1 MKSNIILAIILAL
14 SLSACKP
21 QIIKVPVYQEVVV
34 QHPTETPPP
43 VLNNPPARVDRGRDL
58 AAEFSRPENADKIY
72 VTRTLEEEKKLLLD
86 IAAMLE
92 YAQSETR
99 RANFYRDVVI
109 EPFNKRVRE
118 INKNV
123 AK

>member
-1 MKSNIILAIILAL
+1 MKSNIILAITLAL

-43 VLNNPPARVDRGRDL
+43 ALTNPPIRAVGARDI
-58 AAEFSRPENADKIY
+58 AAEASRPENVDKIY
-72 VTRTLEEEKKLLLD
+72 YVLNQETLNAWLLD
-86 IAAMLE
+86 EVAKLE

-99 RANFYRDVVI
+99 RANFYRDVI
-109 EPFNKRVRE
+109 EQFNKRVRE

>member
-1 MKSNIILAIILAL
+1 MKSNIILAITLAL

-21 QIIKVPVYQEVVV
+21 QIIKVPVYQEIVV

-43 VLNNPPARVDRGRDL
+43 VLNNPPIRVFRGRDL
-58 AAEFSRPENADKIY
+58 AAEASRPENADKTY
-72 VTRTLEEEKKLLLD
+72 VLRTIEEEEKLYLD
-86 IAAMLE
+86 IVAMLE

-99 RANFYRDVVI
+99 RANFNRDVI
-109 EPFNKRVRE
+109 EQFNKRVRE